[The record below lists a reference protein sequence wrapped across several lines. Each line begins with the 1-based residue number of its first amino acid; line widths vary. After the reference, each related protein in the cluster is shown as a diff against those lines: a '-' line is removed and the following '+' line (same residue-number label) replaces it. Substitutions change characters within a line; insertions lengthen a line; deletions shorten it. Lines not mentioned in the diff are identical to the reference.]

1 MSSPLTQEELA
12 LVYPLD
18 FLPAKPYTP
27 SMAISFMERMV
38 SEARKRRLRVVEL
51 RRAGL
56 SFVEIGGAL
65 GIGRTAAWRL
75 WKEAE
80 KKGETRTP

>member
-1 MSSPLTQEELA
+1 
-12 LVYPLD
+12 
-18 FLPAKPYTP
+18 
-27 SMAISFMERMV
+27 MAISFMERMV